1 MDKTAFYQI
10 VGDNSKST
18 LKTAMLS
25 NGTELKAYTEIEGNR
40 TTEVELFLYK
50 IEDDYITIR
59 QHTVITYDYNG
70 QISKGEESD
79 VDVYLGYDSIVGLQ
93 YYMNTRKKKSL

>member
-18 LKTAMLS
+18 LRNVMLS
-25 NGTELKAYTEIEGNR
+25 NGKEIRAYTEIEGNR

-50 IEDDYITIR
+50 IADEYITIR
-59 QHTVITYDYNG
+59 KHTIVTYDYNG
-70 QISKGEESD
+70 QNSKGDEND
-79 VDVYLGYDSIVGLQ
+79 VDIYLGYDSVIGLQ
-93 YYMNTRKKKSL
+93 YAMPVVRKKR